1 MEIVNIKQKLIKK
14 ISNTLFLLA
23 LACLAGCSSSSPSDS
38 KKILRLNISHEPHSL
53 DPRRGRDYIGSA
65 MHYLLFEG
73 LLRLGNDASLI
84 LAQAQAI
91 DLSEDGLTYT
101 FHLRHSLW
109 SDGSPVTAHDFAYS
123 WKTLLSPGFPTPSAH
138 LFYPIKNAKQAK
150 QGKVSLD
157 EVGIDAKDDQTLVI
171 TLEKPTPYFLKLVA
185 YCAFFPVK
193 HSVDESHTEWM
204 NKASAHFVS
213 NGPFALKTWKHHK
226 KIRLCKSETYWD
238 AVSIH
243 LDELNIS
250 MISDENTA
258 LNLYENGDLDILGAG
273 LSPISSDAAS
283 YYYKKGI
290 LHTVAA
296 PATTLITFNTIK
308 YPFNNVHI
316 RKAFS
321 YAINRKQITQNVTQL
336 NEIAATNILPP
347 AFTPHQASSYF
358 EDHDVEQA
366 RYHLNLGLEE
376 LGISLKDF
384 PKVTLNYTFSE
395 LNRKLAQVL
404 QDQWMTTLGI
414 QIDLHNLEHQVHIEN
429 LTSHSYDLAQSFWVA
444 QYSDPMS
451 ILERFNSKQNYKNYT
466 GWENQDY
473 TQLLEQSNQ
482 LLSKQERLEILKHAE
497 ALIMD
502 EMPIAP
508 IYHWQFSFLAKDH
521 VHFPPLLPNGA
532 FDYSRIELDQQEG
545 GVMSQYASSLNIN

>member
-1 MEIVNIKQKLIKK
+1 ML
-14 ISNTLFLLA
+14 TLVGLLVG
-23 LACLAGCSSSSPSDS
+23 LMGCSSSSQPES
-38 KKILRLNISHEPHSL
+38 KQILRLNIAHEPHSL

-73 LLRLGNDASLI
+73 LLRLSNDASLMP
-84 LAQAQAI
+84 AQAQKI
-91 DLSEDGLTYT
+91 DISEDGLIYT
-101 FHLRHSLW
+101 FHLRDAVW
-109 SDGSPVTAHDFAYS
+109 SDGTAVTAQDFEHS
-123 WKTLLSPGFPTPSAH
+123 WKTLLSPDFPTPSAH
-138 LFYPIKNAKQAK
+138 LFYPIKNAKKAK
-150 QGKVSLD
+150 LGEVTVS
-157 EVGIDAKDDQTLVI
+157 EIGIVSENAKTLVV

-193 HSVDESHTEWM
+193 HTLDQASGEWM
-204 NKASAHFVS
+204 NQTSSQFIS

-226 KIRLCKSETYWD
+226 KINLDKNEHYWD
-238 AVSIH
+238 ASSIH
-243 LDELNIS
+243 LDGLKIS

-283 YYYKKGI
+283 YYHKKGL

-296 PATTLITFNTIK
+296 PATTVITFNTTK
-308 YPFNNVHI
+308 YPFNNINI

-321 YAINRKQITQNVTQL
+321 YAINRQQITQNVTQL
-336 NEIAATNILPP
+336 NEIAATGIIPP
-347 AFTPHQASSYF
+347 AFMPNRRSSCF
-358 EDHDVEQA
+358 QDHDTQKA
-366 RYHLNLGLEE
+366 KYHLSLGLKE

-384 PKVTLNYTFSE
+384 PKVMLNYTFSE

-404 QDQWMTTLGI
+404 QDQWMHTLGI

-429 LTSHSYDLAQSFWVA
+429 LTTLSYDLAQSFWVA

-451 ILERFNSKQNYKNYT
+451 ILERFNSKNNYKNYT
-466 GWENQDY
+466 GWENKEY
-473 TQLLEQSNQ
+473 TDLLEESSQVMPSDQ
-482 LLSKQERLEILKHAE
+482 RVELLQEAE
-497 ALIMD
+497 SLIME

-508 IYHWQFSFLAKDH
+508 VYHWQFSFLAKDY

-532 FDYSRIELDQQEG
+532 FDYSRIHMEKREE
-545 GVMSQYASSLNIN
+545 SLLSKETLPRH